1 MKFIKL
7 LICSMAVTL
16 TACSGN
22 SGDGNNGIGPEFLN
36 MTDQQRVAKM
46 MEMTTP
52 DSVARFI
59 IDASLGKVK
68 NAKIDTLALAPLY
81 AYENYKGDDLVNFS
95 QEFDDY
101 SASLNLSDKMKI
113 YAMLAKVDAD
123 QMGYQLGLEY
133 VGYIRQHQMNAKQ
146 VAAEIQEFR
155 KACGDDK
162 DTYSRFVKGFKA
174 ALDSDK
180 GVDISKEVYEQFK
193 NMPTE

>member
-1 MKFIKL
+1 MRFIKTL
-7 LICSMAVTL
+7 LCCVAITL
-16 TACSGN
+16 AACSGN
-22 SGDGNNGIGPEFLN
+22 SGDGNNGIGPEFLK

-46 MEMTTP
+46 MEITTP

-81 AYENYKGDDLVNFS
+81 AYENYTGDDLVNFS

-101 SASLNLSDKMKI
+101 SASLSLSDKMKI

-146 VAAEIQEFR
+146 VAAEIEEFK
-155 KACGDDK
+155 KACGNDK
-162 DTYSRFVKGFKA
+162 ETYSRFVKGFKA

-180 GVDISKEVYEQFK
+180 GVDIPKEVYEEFK
-193 NMPTE
+193 NMSAD